1 MLRNRR
7 ERGESNFGCLIA
19 LVLLLVGIL
28 IAWKMIPIK
37 VKAAEMRDIVSDEAR
52 SAGQHNDKQIL
63 ANILDQAQKQELPIT
78 EENVK
83 IQRKNSYITVELTYT
98 VPVTF
103 PGYTY
108 NWDFHHKSENPVF

>member
-19 LVLLLVGIL
+19 LVLLLLAIL
-28 IAWKMIPIK
+28 VAWKMIPIK

-52 SAGQHNDKQIL
+52 SAGQHNDGQIR
-63 ANILDQAQKQELPIT
+63 AAILDQAKKLELPIGEDNIKT
-78 EENVK
+78 E
-83 IQRKNSYITVELTYT
+83 RRNSYITVEVTYT

-103 PGYTY
+103 PGYTF
-108 NWDFHHKSENPVF
+108 NWDFHHKSENPIF